1 MKNKLINAIYSS
13 IDEINRGLSGNNK
26 IKKNESTVI
35 FGDGKIDSLAF
46 INFISSI
53 EENISNEFSISI
65 DLTNEDVLMEEVS
78 PFRTVST
85 LAEYIETLI
94 NKDKDYDDVK

>member
-13 IDEINRGLSGNNK
+13 IDEINRGLSDENK

-53 EENISNEFSISI
+53 EENIFNEFSISI

-85 LAEYIETLI
+85 LAEYIEILI
-94 NKDKDYDDVK
+94 NKDKDSDDDK